1 MEKCLTSAA
10 PQALLQAG
18 RLKVSLAVLYVHR
31 KFSMETTVTW
41 NSQEFWLTHE
51 RVELLGDSHL
61 KVETRS
67 RDLDTVIT
75 SRIF

>member
-1 MEKCLTSAA
+1 M
-10 PQALLQAG
+10 
-18 RLKVSLAVLYVHR
+18 AVRHVHG
-31 KFSMETTVTW
+31 KFSMEATVTW
-41 NSQEFWLTHE
+41 NSQEFWPTHE

-75 SRIF
+75 SRMF